1 MFVLKNQRG
10 GMAALVPPFSRYQ
23 DAFNYRAAH
32 NLVGARVVEVDPGVS
47 HWGGDD
53 ERAEARQMGLSAL

>member
-10 GMAALVPPFSRYQ
+10 AVVMAPPFSRYH

-32 NLVGARVVEVDPGVS
+32 NLVGARVVEVDPGAN
-47 HWGGDD
+47 HFGGDD